1 VRRRTIFPKFY
12 IRDSAQT
19 SVLQRVYVRYM
30 RTISRWI
37 LRSEQ
42 FIENKFMRFSSVF
55 HHSLAKLVLLVA
67 AFVFLCLAAYVVT
80 GQSRVSAKPQISLM
94 PEAEKLLADLGYWI
108 IKVDG
113 KKDDSTYHAITAFQ
127 KVEGRRRTGVLTQKE
142 LSAMRL
148 AARPAAKRAGAAHV
162 EVDNARQVLFLVDEN
177 GNVTRILPVS
187 TGTGKKYY
195 SQGKQQTANTPRGDY
210 KITRQI
216 AGMRHAPLGDLYY
229 PNYFLGGWAI
239 HGSTSIPFLPA
250 SHGCVRIPN
259 FAAEN
264 FSHLVS
270 VGMDVFVY

>member
-1 VRRRTIFPKFY
+1 
-12 IRDSAQT
+12 
-19 SVLQRVYVRYM
+19 
-30 RTISRWI
+30 
-37 LRSEQ
+37 
-42 FIENKFMRFSSVF
+42 MRFSGGF
-55 HHSLAKLVLLVA
+55 QNTLTKLILLGA
-67 AFVFLCLAAYVVT
+67 AFMFLGAAAHIAT
-80 GQSRVSAKPQISLM
+80 AQTNGNAKPQISLM

-113 KKDDSTYHAITAFQ
+113 KKDASTYYAITAFQ

-142 LSAMRL
+142 LDAMRL
-148 AARPAAKRAGAAHV
+148 ALRPAAKRMGATHV

-177 GNVTRILPVS
+177 GNVARILPVS

-216 AGMRHAPLGDLYY
+216 AGVRHAPLGDLYY

-239 HGSTSIPFLPA
+239 HGSTSIPFVPA

-259 FAAEN
+259 FAAKE
-264 FSHLVS
+264 FSGLVS

>member
-1 VRRRTIFPKFY
+1 
-12 IRDSAQT
+12 
-19 SVLQRVYVRYM
+19 
-30 RTISRWI
+30 
-37 LRSEQ
+37 
-42 FIENKFMRFSSVF
+42 MRFSNGF
-55 HHSLAKLVLLVA
+55 QNTFTKLVFLGA
-67 AFVFLCLAAYVVT
+67 AFVFLGITAQTVAAQENST
-80 GQSRVSAKPQISLM
+80 KISQAALI

-113 KKDDSTYHAITAFQ
+113 KKDASTSHAITAFQ

-142 LSAMRL
+142 LDAMRL
-148 AARPAAKRAGAAHV
+148 ASRPAAKRTGVAHV

-177 GNVTRILPVS
+177 GNVARILPVS

-216 AGMRHAPLGDLYY
+216 AGVRHAPLGDLYY

-259 FAAEN
+259 FAAEE
-264 FSHLVS
+264 FSRLVS
-270 VGMDVFVY
+270 VGMDVFVYD

>member
-1 VRRRTIFPKFY
+1 
-12 IRDSAQT
+12 
-19 SVLQRVYVRYM
+19 
-30 RTISRWI
+30 
-37 LRSEQ
+37 
-42 FIENKFMRFSSVF
+42 MRFSF
-55 HHSLAKLVLLVA
+55 GFQNTFTKLFFLGA
-67 AFVFLCLAAYVVT
+67 AFVFLGITAQTVAAQENST
-80 GQSRVSAKPQISLM
+80 KISQASLI

-113 KKDDSTYHAITAFQ
+113 KKDASTSHAITAFQ

-142 LSAMRL
+142 LDAMRL
-148 AARPAAKRAGAAHV
+148 ASRPAAKRTGAAHV

-177 GNVTRILPVS
+177 GNVARILPVS

-216 AGMRHAPLGDLYY
+216 AGVRHAPLGDLYY

-239 HGSTSIPFLPA
+239 HGSKSIPFLPA

-259 FAAEN
+259 FAAED
-264 FSHLVS
+264 FSRLVWID
-270 VGMDVFVY
+270 MNVFVYD